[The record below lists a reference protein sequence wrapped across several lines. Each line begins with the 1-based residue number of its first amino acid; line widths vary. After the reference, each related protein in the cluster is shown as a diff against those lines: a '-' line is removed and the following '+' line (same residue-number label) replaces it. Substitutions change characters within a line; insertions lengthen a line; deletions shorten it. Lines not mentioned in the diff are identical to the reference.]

1 MTPGGTSAGRQA
13 FAGPVDQKSPPPP
26 ASAAPFADAKP
37 TSPANEGRRFDP
49 PRAPM
54 PAMVPG
60 RDDIFFAAV
69 EMTRMPMIVTDPN
82 QPDNP
87 IVFANQAFQKMT
99 GYAAEEVVGRNCRFM
114 QGEGT
119 DRDSVAIIRDAIAG
133 RTDVSMEVLNY
144 RKDGRPFWNALF
156 VSPVF
161 GADGKLLYFFG
172 SQLDV
177 TRRREAE
184 AAARRAQRLE
194 ALGQLTGG
202 VAHDFNNLLQVVVGS
217 LEMLRP
223 LVEAS
228 DNPRVRRRHEGALE
242 AARRGAAL
250 TRQLL
255 AFARRQRLEGRPT
268 DINATLQ
275 AQTELMAR
283 ALGPG
288 LTLRLDLAP
297 ELGQAHVDAGQ
308 LEAAL
313 LNLLFN
319 ARDAM
324 PERGEVVIAT
334 RRVGEAAAM
343 ADAGPDEE
351 TRAPHGFI
359 ELAVQDAGTGIAPEI
374 LDRVTEPFFTT
385 KDVGQGSGLG
395 LAQVYGFAR
404 QSGGHLRI
412 ESQPGRGTTVR
423 LRFPA
428 LQPDV
433 EAKPGPA
440 ADRQRQA
447 EPRGGGESILI
458 VDDNAEVLE
467 LAESVLTD
475 LGYQVATAGDARAAL
490 AALEAPGSRYDLLFS
505 DVIMP
510 GGMNGITLATEA
522 RRRIPGLKVL
532 LSTGF
537 VDPREEAAAEGI
549 RPHGFPVMQKPYR
562 RVELARRIRR
572 ALDEGG
578 ASG

>member
-1 MTPGGTSAGRQA
+1 MDPHQT
-13 FAGPVDQKSPPPP
+13 FPPRPDPP
-26 ASAAPFADAKP
+26 APTDSGPLEFKSLGPAADA
-37 TSPANEGRRFDP
+37 
-49 PRAPM
+49 
-54 PAMVPG
+54 G

-82 QPDNP
+82 RPDNP
-87 IVFANQAFQKMT
+87 IIFANQAFQKMT
-99 GYAAEEVVGRNCRFM
+99 GYTAEEVIGRNCRFM
-114 QGEGT
+114 QGTGT
-119 DRDSVAIIRDAIAG
+119 DTDTVRQIRDAIDQ
-133 RTDVSMEVLNY
+133 RTDLATEVLNY
-144 RKDGRPFWNALF
+144 RRDGRPFWNALF
-156 VSPVF
+156 ISPVF
-161 GADGKLLYFFG
+161 GPDGGLLYFFG

-184 AAARRAQRLE
+184 AAVRRAQRLE

-228 DNPRVRRRHEGALE
+228 DDLRVRRRHEGAL
-242 AARRGAAL
+242 AAVRRGATL

-268 DINATLQ
+268 DINDALGGLS
-275 AQTELMAR
+275 ALLAR

-288 LTLRLDLAP
+288 LTLRLDLA
-297 ELGQAHVDAGQ
+297 EALGQAHVDPGQ

-313 LNLLFN
+313 VNLLFN

-324 PERGEVVIAT
+324 PGRGEVVIAT
-334 RRVGEAAAM
+334 RRVSEAEAM
-343 ADAGPDEE
+343 IDAGPDEE

-359 ELAVQDAGTGIAPEI
+359 ELAVRDGGTGIAPEI

-404 QSGGHLRI
+404 QSGGQLRI
-412 ESQPGRGTTVR
+412 ESQLGRGTTVR

-428 LQPDV
+428 LEPDTAIAATHSTPPRR
-433 EAKPGPA
+433 EADP
-440 ADRQRQA
+440 Q
-447 EPRGGGESILI
+447 GGGERILI

-467 LAESVLTD
+467 LAESVLSD

-490 AALEAPGSRYDLLFS
+490 QVLEEPGNAFDLLFS
-505 DVIMP
+505 DVVMP
-510 GGMNGITLATEA
+510 GGMNGISLATEA
-522 RRRIPGLKVL
+522 RRRRPGLKVL

-537 VDPREEAAAEGI
+537 IDPREEAASEGI

-562 RVELARRIRR
+562 RTDLARRVRR
-572 ALDEGG
+572 VLDNGG
-578 ASG
+578 P

>member
-1 MTPGGTSAGRQA
+1 M
-13 FAGPVDQKSPPPP
+13 DQKHSPSP
-26 ASAAPFADAKP
+26 
-37 TSPANEGRRFDP
+37 SPATPSPTADQAPGSNEGRRFDP
-49 PRAPM
+49 PRAP
-54 PAMVPG
+54 PAAAVPG

-87 IVFANQAFQKMT
+87 IVFANQAFQQMT
-99 GYAAEEVVGRNCRFM
+99 GYAAEEVIGRNCRFM
-114 QGEGT
+114 QGAGT
-119 DRDSVAIIRDAIAG
+119 DPDSIATLRSAIAD
-133 RTDVSMEVLNY
+133 RTDVSLEVLNY
-144 RKDGRPFWNALF
+144 RRDGRPFWNALF

-161 GADGKLLYFFG
+161 AADGKLLYFFG

-202 VAHDFNNLLQVVVGS
+202 VAHDFNNLLQVVTGS
-217 LEMLRP
+217 LEMMRP

-228 DNPRVRRRHEGALE
+228 DNPRFRRRHEGALE

-268 DINATLQ
+268 DINDTVQ
-275 AQTELMAR
+275 GRSELLAR

-288 LTLRLDLAP
+288 LVLRLDLTPQA
-297 ELGQAHVDAGQ
+297 GQAHVDAGQ

-313 LNLLFN
+313 VNLLFN

-324 PERGEVVIAT
+324 PARGEVVVAT
-334 RRVGEAAAM
+334 SRVGAAEAM

-359 ELAVQDAGTGIAPEI
+359 ELAVRDSGTGIAPEI

-428 LQPDV
+428 LQPDSRV
-433 EAKPGPA
+433 PQPPA
-440 ADRQRQA
+440 PDRPRQA

-475 LGYQVATAGDARAAL
+475 LGYRVATAGDARAAL
-490 AALEAPGSRYDLLFS
+490 AVLEAPGSRYDLLFS
-505 DVIMP
+505 DVVMP
-510 GGMNGITLATEA
+510 GGMNGITLAAEA
-522 RRRIPGLKVL
+522 RRRFPGLRVL

-537 VDPREEAAAEGI
+537 IDPREEAAAEGI

-562 RVELARRIRR
+562 RAELARRIRR
-572 ALDEGG
+572 VLDEGG
-578 ASG
+578 GGG

>member
-1 MTPGGTSAGRQA
+1 
-13 FAGPVDQKSPPPP
+13 V
-26 ASAAPFADAKP
+26 
-37 TSPANEGRRFDP
+37 
-49 PRAPM
+49 
-54 PAMVPG
+54 
-60 RDDIFFAAV
+60 FFAAV

-87 IVFANQAFQKMT
+87 IIFANQAFQKMT
-99 GYAAEEVVGRNCRFM
+99 GYSADEVIGRNCRFM
-114 QGEGT
+114 QGAGT
-119 DRDSVAIIRDAIAG
+119 DRESVNTIRQAISG
-133 RTDVSMEVLNY
+133 RTDVAMEVLNY

-161 GADGKLLYFFG
+161 GPDGQLLYFFG

-223 LVEAS
+223 LVDAS
-228 DNPRVRRRHEGALE
+228 GNPRVRRRHEGALE

-268 DINATLQ
+268 EINAALQ
-275 AQTELMAR
+275 GFTELLAR

-288 LTLRLDLAP
+288 LSLRLDLAP
-297 ELGQAHVDAGQ
+297 QVGQAHVDVSQ

-334 RRVGEAAAM
+334 RRIPEAEAM
-343 ADAGPDEE
+343 AGAGPDEE
-351 TRAPHGFI
+351 ARAPHGFI

-428 LQPDV
+428 LQPDS
-433 EAKPGPA
+433 EAQASPA
-440 ADRQRQA
+440 PDRSRQP

-458 VDDNAEVLE
+458 VDDNADVLE
-467 LAESVLTD
+467 LAESVLAD
-475 LGYQVATAGDARAAL
+475 LGYRVATATDARAAL
-490 AALEAPGSRYDLLFS
+490 VALAAPGSHYDLLFS
-505 DVIMP
+505 DVVMP

-522 RRRIPGLKVL
+522 RRRLPGLKVL

-537 VDPREEAAAEGI
+537 IDPREEAAAEGI

-562 RVELARRIRR
+562 RTELARRIRR
-572 ALDEGG
+572 VLDEGAG
-578 ASG
+578 TA

>member
-1 MTPGGTSAGRQA
+1 MAPGGTPAGRRA
-13 FAGPVDQKSPPPP
+13 FGAAVDQKPSRPPLPAAPSPDADP
-26 ASAAPFADAKP
+26 ASA
-37 TSPANEGRRFDP
+37 SNQGRRFDP
-49 PRAPM
+49 PRAPGAAT
-54 PAMVPG
+54 PPG
-60 RDDIFFAAV
+60 RDDLFFAAV

-87 IVFANQAFQKMT
+87 IVFANQAFQQMT
-99 GYAAEEVVGRNCRFM
+99 GYAAEEVIGRNCRFM

-119 DRDSVAIIRDAIAG
+119 DRDSITAIRDAIAG
-133 RTDVSMEVLNY
+133 RTDVAMEVLNY

-161 GADGKLLYFFG
+161 GTDGRLLYFFG

-202 VAHDFNNLLQVVVGS
+202 VAHDFNNLLQVVTGS
-217 LEMLRP
+217 LEMMRP

-275 AQTELMAR
+275 AQADLLAR

-288 LTLRLDLAP
+288 LALRLDLSTQA
-297 ELGQAHVDAGQ
+297 GQAHVDAGQ

-313 LNLLFN
+313 VNLLFN

-324 PERGEVVIAT
+324 PARGEVVIAT
-334 RRVGEAAAM
+334 TRLTEAAAM

-359 ELAVQDAGTGIAPEI
+359 ELAVRDSGTGIAPEI

-412 ESQPGRGTTVR
+412 ESHPGRGTTVR

-428 LQPDV
+428 LQPDTSTQ
-433 EAKPGPA
+433 PA
-440 ADRQRQA
+440 PPPDRPRQA

-490 AALEAPGSRYDLLFS
+490 AALEAPGRRYDLLFS
-505 DVIMP
+505 DVVMP

-522 RRRIPGLKVL
+522 RRRVPGLRVL

-537 VDPREEAAAEGI
+537 IDPREEAAAEGI

-562 RVELARRIRR
+562 RSELARRIRR
-572 ALDEGG
+572 ALDEGAVAG
-578 ASG
+578 